1 MAGAALTTRPNG
13 NGALSQRDPIQLAEH
28 FAKSGYFKD
37 ARDLSQAVVKI
48 VAGEELGIGPMGS
61 MQGIHLIE
69 GKPSLSANLLASLV
83 KRHPA
88 YDYRVREH
96 TAEVCR
102 IAFLQDGE
110 EVGLSEFSIDEAKQ
124 AGVYRQNW
132 QKYPKAMLFARAL
145 SQGVRWF
152 APDVTAGSPA
162 YVPEELGA
170 EVTEEGE
177 PVAVETGPAG
187 AVTGTAAEVAAKVAE
202 EAEQDAQV
210 VELDPERVERIYE
223 AIRAL
228 GLKIGQIDLLLG
240 AAGLDALR
248 ARSKQAVEERIKGL
262 TDEEADRLEAEL
274 NREADR

>member
-1 MAGAALTTRPNG
+1 MAGQAVATRNG
-13 NGALSQRDPIQLAEH
+13 GSLSQRDPIELAEH

-61 MQGIHLIE
+61 MQGIHLID

-83 KRHPA
+83 KRHPV
-88 YDYRVREH
+88 YDYIPRDH
-96 TAEVCR
+96 TPERCV
-102 IAFLQDGE
+102 IEFFQNGE
-110 EVGLSEFSIDEAKQ
+110 SLGTSEFTIDEAKQ

-145 SQGVRWF
+145 SQGVRWYC
-152 APDVTAGSPA
+152 PDVTAGSPA

-170 EVTEEGE
+170 EVTAEGE
-177 PVAVETGPAG
+177 PVQVEQPEPQPTEEP
-187 AVTGTAAEVAAKVAE
+187 AAEETETDAE
-202 EAEQDAQV
+202 V
-210 VELDPERVERIYE
+210 VELAEERVTRIFD
-223 AIRAL
+223 AFRSL
-228 GLKIGQIDLLLG
+228 NLKIGQIDVLLG
-240 AAGLDALR
+240 AAGLDGLR
-248 ARSKQAVEERIKGL
+248 ARSKQAVEERIKSL